1 MSNST
6 STEQWTEEGIAN
18 AVRQQRK
25 WMSLHRPRKSLPFNQ
40 IIAVCDMLEFLLS
53 RIKHYKKMLNETDNE
68 SGI

>member
-1 MSNST
+1 MIMSNST

-53 RIKHYKKMLNETDNE
+53 RIKHYKGME
-68 SGI
+68 